1 MKVTIIGAGPAGIF
15 TAFELGK
22 SGDMDILLIE
32 QGPDIDNRHCPMM
45 RLGRCT
51 YCKICH
57 VTHGFGGAGVFSDG
71 KLDITPYVGGNLE
84 EFVSQDEAWKIVRYV
99 DEVFVKHGGDTKL
112 IVPDPE
118 KVAELKKKA
127 AAAGIDFLEFP
138 VRHLGTENS
147 VRVITNLKRTLKRM
161 GVKIMFNTK
170 VKGIKTDGETAKG
183 VVLENN
189 KEIDSDYVVVAPGRS
204 GAKWFSQEIKR
215 LGVEA
220 EHNPVDLGLR
230 VEVPKVVLEP
240 VTEIVWDPK
249 FHIMTKTYDDFVRTF
264 CVNHGGYVINEV
276 YEDFVSVNGHTMK
289 DNKSENSNFALLVRV
304 KLTEPVQDAAEYG
317 RAIAR
322 SVTNIG
328 GGKPIIQRLGDLL
341 NGRRSTWS
349 RIRRSYVRPTLR
361 DVTPGDIAMAMPYR
375 FVTDIVESIERLDY
389 VIPGVAADSTLLY
402 AIEIK
407 EYSMR
412 VKVNQGMET
421 NIKNLYAV
429 GDGAGI
435 SRNIVIAASTGILAA
450 RSILEKEGYVWE
462 PSLPKRN

>member
-1 MKVTIIGAGPAGIF
+1 MAAKIVDKPEVSKGVALTYGGIAAF
-15 TAFELGK
+15 TAGLIAFLVYAGLSTPMGLMGIIASIGLTFVEAV
-22 SGDMDILLIE
+22 MLLILRSLYRTRYILTDE
-32 QGPDIDNRHCPMM
+32 DLIIKTTRLIGGDKRIPLKTIKSVEKTLIPFGIRLFGASFHGGYYHIPG
-45 RLGRCT
+45 LGR
-51 YCKICH
+51 
-57 VTHGFGGAGVFSDG
+57 A
-71 KLDITPYVGGNLE
+71 
-84 EFVSQDEAWKIVRYV
+84 
-99 DEVFVKHGGDTKL
+99 
-112 IVPDPE
+112 
-118 KVAELKKKA
+118 
-127 AAAGIDFLEFP
+127 FL
-138 VRHLGTENS
+138 
-147 VRVITNLKRTLKRM
+147 VITNLKRTLKRM

-450 RSILEKEGYVWE
+450 RSILEKEGHVWE
-462 PSLPKRN
+462 PNLPKRN